1 MDLILKFGMMKII
14 LKHITSYLM
23 IAVVLVATLQ
33 LSVTKMTCLMTGKIV
48 YSIEDIEDCKPVKKG
63 CNVDDVCCDFHKIT
77 FDHNI
82 ETLSS
87 KADFSFTNLDLVSV
101 EIPQLIS
108 LIKFKEASLN
118 FFHNLPP
125 PLSGIALLKTIQ
137 VFRL

>member
-1 MDLILKFGMMKII
+1 MKTIIKYIASYFLIAI
-14 LKHITSYLM
+14 
-23 IAVVLVATLQ
+23 VLVSTLQ
-33 LSVTKMTCLMTGKIV
+33 LSVTKMTCLMTGKVV
-48 YSIEDIEDCKPVKKG
+48 YSIEDIDDCKPVKKG
-63 CNVDDVCCDFHKIT
+63 CNVDDICCDFHKIT

-87 KADFSFTNLDLVSV
+87 IADFSFINLDLISV

>member
-1 MDLILKFGMMKII
+1 MKLF

-33 LSVTKMTCLMTGKIV
+33 WSVTKMTCLMTGKVV
-48 YSIEDIEDCKPVKKG
+48 YSIEDIDDCKPVKEG

-77 FDHNI
+77 FNHNI
-82 ETLSS
+82 ETVSS
-87 KADFSFTNLDLVSV
+87 VANFSFINLDLITV
-101 EIPQLIS
+101 EIPQLIE
-108 LIKFKEASLN
+108 LIKFKETTLN

>member
-1 MDLILKFGMMKII
+1 MLLRAI
-14 LKHITSYLM
+14 LKHITSFLL
-23 IAVVLVATLQ
+23 ITIVLVSTLQ
-33 LSVTKMTCLMTGKIV
+33 LSVTKMTCLMTGKVV
-48 YSIEDIEDCKPVKKG
+48 YSIEDIDDCKPVKKG
-63 CNVDDVCCDFHKIT
+63 CNVDDICCDFHKIT

-87 KADFSFTNLDLVSV
+87 IADFSFINLDLISV